1 MIRQCKKNVWTITTK
16 QRMSITMAKSPV
28 YGRGRNR
35 DHNKGPFH
43 PAAANINM
51 HGKKTKVDKCW
62 CCVCID
68 MRYDIIKKIHDKEMR
83 NAFVA
88 Q

>member
-1 MIRQCKKNVWTITTK
+1 
-16 QRMSITMAKSPV
+16 MAKSPV

-35 DHNKGPFH
+35 DHKPRGSLNH

-68 MRYDIIKKIHDKEMR
+68 MRDDMIKKIHNKEMR

-88 Q
+88 QPGRGDCLKSGLV

>member
-1 MIRQCKKNVWTITTK
+1 MITTK
-16 QRMSITMAKSPV
+16 QQMSITMAKSPV

-68 MRYDIIKKIHDKEMR
+68 MRDDMIKKIHNKEMI
-83 NAFVA
+83 NALVG